1 MPLIRLDGCGP
12 AVEDLYLHPG
22 LTVLLGAP
30 VTTVAAVVAAARAIG
45 DPAVVAP
52 AGLIEI
58 DRMLGPIRALGAGGP
73 DPVLELREDH
83 RPPPLPDLGVDRPDL
98 RVDPGAEA
106 RRVAARRIDE
116 LRSELD
122 FVEGELR
129 VAVELEQLAAADAA
143 AGAVRRDA
151 LDEVEAAADQVSLA
165 LLQDDP
171 GGAGTELERR
181 LRALVAAADDASIRA
196 EATAWRIDELTAD
209 LAEGDLGPL
218 ERGAEHSMLLGE
230 LEALRAELLALDAR
244 GAVSPG
250 DRERRAELEARAAVL
265 LGELGYGRYVDLL
278 LDDGSVVRPA
288 RRDRVLEA
296 RRRLLQAELDRLRAD
311 LPGEVDARASQRE
324 RSQLQAEAA
333 GLLGIPVEVVR
344 RLTANEVADL
354 IGERSGAAP
363 DDGGLGAAVARLL
376 RALVEVGAAPPAG
389 TGDPIEV
396 LAAAR
401 RLLAGRSDAGGG
413 EVSGGDAGG
422 AGPTP
427 EEGAAP
433 EVDDLRRRAADLR
446 GLLAEQER
454 LLDVLVA
461 ASAEA
466 ARPSGGAGGLPVGV
480 PLAGRLAG
488 EGPWVRELVHR
499 VAALRAAA
507 GPGRPPLVLLVDE
520 DTADM
525 EVRVLE
531 AASQVQ
537 CVVVA
542 PPASP
547 AWRAIG
553 ADAGRVVEW

>member
-1 MPLIRLDGCGP
+1 MRLIRLDGRGP
-12 AVEDLYLHPG
+12 AGEDLYLHPG

-30 VTTVAAVVAAARAIG
+30 ATTVAAVVDAARAIG
-45 DPAVVAP
+45 DPTVVAP
-52 AGLIEI
+52 AGLFEV
-58 DRMLGPIRALGAGGP
+58 DRSLGPIRALGAGGP
-73 DPVLELREDH
+73 DPVLELRSDH
-83 RPPPLPDLGVDRPDL
+83 RPPPVPGPGM
-98 RVDPGAEA
+98 DPGAEA

-129 VAVELEQLAAADAA
+129 VAVRAEQLAASGAA
-143 AGAVRRDA
+143 ARGDGLA
-151 LDEVEAAADQVSLA
+151 EVEAAADQVSLA

-181 LRALVAAADDASIRA
+181 LRALVAAADDAAVRA
-196 EATAWRIDELTAD
+196 EATAWRIDELAAD

-218 ERGAEHSMLLGE
+218 ERGTEHSMLLGE
-230 LEALRAELLALDAR
+230 LEALRSELLALDAR

-250 DRERRAELEARAAVL
+250 DRERRAELEARASVL

-288 RRDRVLEA
+288 RRDRVLDA

-354 IGERSGAAP
+354 IGERSGGP
-363 DDGGLGAAVARLL
+363 FDDGGLGAAVARLL
-376 RALVEVGAAPPAG
+376 RALVEAGAAPPAG

-401 RLLAGRSDAGGG
+401 RLLADHTGR
-413 EVSGGDAGG
+413 
-422 AGPTP
+422 
-427 EEGAAP
+427 AAP
-433 EVDDLRRRAADLR
+433 AEPGSGEGGTPAVDDLRRRAADLR

-461 ASAEA
+461 AATDATRS
-466 ARPSGGAGGLPVGV
+466 SGDAGALPVGV

-488 EGPWVRELVHR
+488 EAPSVRELVHR
-499 VAALRAAA
+499 VAALRAAP
-507 GPGRPPLVLLVDE
+507 GPGRSPLVVFVDE
-520 DTADM
+520 DAIDV
-525 EVRVLE
+525 EVRILE
-531 AASQVQ
+531 AAAQVQ

-553 ADAGRVVEW
+553 EDAGRVVEW

>member
-1 MPLIRLDGCGP
+1 MHLIRIDGRGP
-12 AVEDLYLHPG
+12 AGEDLYLHHG

-30 VTTVAAVVAAARAIG
+30 PETVADVVAAARSIG
-45 DPAVVAP
+45 DPTVVAP
-52 AGLIEI
+52 AGLFEV
-58 DRMLGPIRALGAGGP
+58 DRTLGPIRALGAGGP
-73 DPVLELREDH
+73 DPVLELRTDH
-83 RPPPLPDLGVDRPDL
+83 RPPPVPGPGA
-98 RVDPGAEA
+98 DPGAEA
-106 RRVAARRIDE
+106 RRVAAGRIDE

-129 VAVELEQLAAADAA
+129 VAVELEQLAASGAA
-143 AGAVRRDA
+143 APADGPADDPADRLA
-151 LDEVEAAADQVSLA
+151 EIEAAADQVSLA

-181 LRALVAAADDASIRA
+181 LRALVEAADDASVRA
-196 EATAWRIDELTAD
+196 EAAAWRIDELAAD
-209 LAEGDLGPL
+209 LAEGDLGQL

-230 LEALRAELLALDAR
+230 LEALRVDLLALDAR

-250 DRERRAELEARAAVL
+250 DRERRAELEARASVL
-265 LGELGYGRYVDLL
+265 LGELGYARYVDLL

-288 RRDRVLEA
+288 RRERVLDA

-354 IGERSGAAP
+354 IGERSGGAH
-363 DDGGLGAAVARLL
+363 DDGGLGAAVTRLL
-376 RALVEVGAAPPAG
+376 RALVDAGAAPPAG

-401 RLLAGRSDAGGG
+401 RLLADRADREDAAR
-413 EVSGGDAGG
+413 EDAARTEPAAGTGG
-422 AGPTP
+422 AS
-427 EEGAAP
+427 A
-433 EVDDLRRRAADLR
+433 VDDLRRRAADLR

-454 LLDVLVA
+454 LLEVLVA
-461 ASAEA
+461 ASPEA
-466 ARPSGGAGGLPVGV
+466 AGSSGLAGLLPVGV
-480 PLAGRLAG
+480 PLAGRFAG
-488 EGPWVRELVHR
+488 ESPSARELVHR
-499 VAALRAAA
+499 VAALRAAP
-507 GPGRPPLVLLVDE
+507 GPGRPPLVVLVDGHPV
-520 DTADM
+520 DL
-525 EVRVLE
+525 EVRILE
-531 AASQVQ
+531 AAAQVQ

-542 PPASP
+542 PLASP

-553 ADAGRVVEW
+553 EDAGRVVEW

>member
-1 MPLIRLDGCGP
+1 MSLIRLDGCGP
-12 AVEDLYLHPG
+12 AGEDLYLHSG

-30 VTTVAAVVAAARAIG
+30 ATTVAAVVAAARAIG

-58 DRMLGPIRALGAGGP
+58 DRMLGPIRALGTGGP
-73 DPVLELREDH
+73 DPVLELRSDH
-83 RPPPLPDLGVDRPDL
+83 RPPPLPGLGLDRPGL
-98 RVDPGAEA
+98 GADPGAEA

-129 VAVELEQLAAADAA
+129 VALELEQLAATDAA

-151 LDEVEAAADQVSLA
+151 LAEVEAAADQVSLA

-196 EATAWRIDELTAD
+196 EATSWRIDELAAD
-209 LAEGDLGPL
+209 LAEGELGPL

-354 IGERSGAAP
+354 IGERSGAAH

-401 RLLAGRSDAGGG
+401 RLLAG
-413 EVSGGDAGG
+413 GGDAGG
-422 AGPTP
+422 GDAGDAGPTP

-461 ASAEA
+461 ASPEA
-466 ARPSGGAGGLPVGV
+466 TRPSGGAGGLPVGV

-488 EGPWVRELVHR
+488 EGPSVRELVHR
-499 VAALRAAA
+499 VAALRAAP

-520 DTADM
+520 GAVDV
-525 EVRVLE
+525 EVRILE
-531 AASQVQ
+531 AAAQVQ

-542 PPASP
+542 PSASP

-553 ADAGRVVEW
+553 EDAGRVVEW